1 MSGWVKLYRGVRKH
15 PALQT
20 MVQRFLW
27 EELLLRAAHKQ
38 TKVNWKGQTVGLFA
52 GQLALSV
59 RAICREFDIPHK
71 AARCALDRFERD
83 QLIQQTPIQGTVRG
97 TGKGTVGI
105 LVTVCNWEKY
115 QSYEESQGTV
125 EGTVGTHQ
133 GHSRGTQNKNLKNL
147 EEERILKDAAP
158 NGDALEFDFD
168 RDLYLMAEQLFG
180 PKGRGLATTAK
191 KKLGDLGKAVN
202 LFQAARTKAE
212 PREYIMKSLGNAT
225 KRRSDLCKA

>member
-1 MSGWVKLYRGVRKH
+1 MSGWVKLYRGVRRH

-27 EELLLRAAHKQ
+27 EEILLRAAHKQ
-38 TKVNWKGQTVGLFA
+38 TKVNWKGQTIGLFA

-83 QLIQQTPIQGTVRG
+83 QLIQQSPIWGTVRG

-105 LVTVCNWEKY
+105 IVTVCNWEKY
-115 QSYEESQGTV
+115 QSYEESHGTV

-147 EEERILKDAAP
+147 EEERILKEGAP
-158 NGDALEFDFD
+158 NGAV
-168 RDLYLMAEQLFG
+168 RDLDAELFRLGRELLG
-180 PKGRGLATTAK
+180 PKGGSTVQKAK
-191 KKLGDLGKAVN
+191 KALKLGGACE
-202 LFQAARTKAE
+202 LFQTARTKDNPA
-212 PREYIMKSLGNAT
+212 EYIYAALRNAAKVGT
-225 KRRSDLCKA
+225 PEWA